1 MSTIAHMTLDD
12 LRQLIMQ
19 LMEERDMSRRSGQFD
34 MSETEMDSLDTP
46 DTRSLNEIFA
56 SVERNRWIPPPGT
69 PEPAQMIREDRD
81 R

>member
-19 LMEERDMSRRSGQFD
+19 LMEERDISQRFGQFD
-34 MSETEMDSLDTP
+34 TSETDAESLDTR
-46 DTRSLNEIFA
+46 DARSLNEIFA
-56 SVERNRWIPPPGT
+56 SIERNRWTPPPGM